1 MKKLL
6 MFFATVLLMFSL
18 GACNPATTDGKDSTA
33 GVEDAQGLVFYPQ
46 DDGTYVVGGGNAK
59 YMKNITI
66 PETYRGGA
74 VVAVEENAFKD
85 FTVLEKISIPNTVT
99 MIGQGVFSG
108 CTALKEISMPCYE
121 NTFNFMWL
129 CTEASKDSISSND
142 DIFLPPVN
150 TINIT
155 GGTAIPNQMFYIW
168 G

>member
-1 MKKLL
+1 MKKLAIV
-6 MFFATVLLMFSL
+6 FATILLMFSL
-18 GACNPATTDGKDSTA
+18 VACDGINGKEDFNSTDGKDQIA
-33 GVEDAQGLVFYPQ
+33 YEEDTQGLVFYPQ

-66 PETYRGGA
+66 PETYHGGA

-129 CTEASKDSISSND
+129 CTEAS
-142 DIFLPPVN
+142 
-150 TINIT
+150 
-155 GGTAIPNQMFYIW
+155 
-168 G
+168 